1 MIPFTYLSIHCQH
14 IFLSTYVFDAHCSKS
29 VWVGID
35 TISGDGL
42 SAEGAIGLP
51 DFDHKNLAEWLY
63 KRNATTNNTN
73 ATLPLNTEYVSLL
86 RKCEWFFPSQ

>member
-1 MIPFTYLSIHCQH
+1 MASLIHEQMTEA
-14 IFLSTYVFDAHCSKS
+14 IETGK
-29 VWVGID
+29 IR
-35 TISGDGL
+35 ISSDGL

-86 RKCEWFFPSQ
+86 RKCE

>member
-1 MIPFTYLSIHCQH
+1 MIT
-14 IFLSTYVFDAHCSKS
+14 
-29 VWVGID
+29 
-35 TISGDGL
+35 GDGL

-63 KRNATTNNTN
+63 KRNASTTNTN

-86 RKCEWFFPSQ
+86 RKCE

>member
-1 MIPFTYLSIHCQH
+1 MIACTHIVYTCITSTMPCQH
-14 IFLSTYVFDAHCSKS
+14 IDLMPITNVG
-29 VWVGID
+29 WVGIN

-86 RKCEWFFPSQ
+86 RKCEWFFS